1 MKKLFAMCMAAA
13 LLVCACSSPKER
25 TIEMPAMAAVNTTDL
40 DVKKV
45 ELTDSNTVLTMNVN
59 FRPGWWIR
67 IAGTSK
73 IVADGKEYAMLTA
86 DGITPDEQ
94 FIMPESGETEFKLTF
109 PAIPLSTQQI
119 DFTEGTDDGWKI
131 WGIDVSGETVDMQ
144 GYPSSLPKSFI
155 NKDLATI
162 NLKPEMKAEESTITF
177 KVLDY
182 NPEYGNKLEVV
193 MLDMA
198 GQNTETLKLDGSGTA
213 TLIKTIYGPTT
224 IMASL
229 DNLTPYWPTGITV
242 LPGENVEMLLDPR
255 ISVTAQMNRRDENFR
270 LPASTYDNG
279 SLAALNQNS
288 ALINKYELSV
298 FDPEK
303 FSWKLDA
310 DEFTDKLI
318 AMHNEMADSIKAST
332 ELPENIK
339 QYLLADL
346 DLNTLSGLANAKH
359 VLANSFYYTHRNDR
373 NADARDSIKCELGDE
388 HYARVAKAVN
398 LDNPYLPMSDTMHEA
413 FQTDWSKYVPSKQAA
428 ELYAFTKLYKDASK
442 GQLSE
447 TQIDEAKKM
456 SSPFYADA
464 AVKRNAEALKAIEA
478 SADLITELP
487 DAANDKLF
495 EAIVKPYK
503 GKVVLVDLWNTW
515 CGPCRAA
522 LKANEPLKSG
532 ELANDDIVWIYIADE
547 SSELNKY
554 LKMIPDIKGI
564 HHMVN
569 SDQIQTI
576 RKQFDVD
583 GIPFY
588 ILVDRN
594 GKATGHPDFR
604 DHSKLVEGIKSA
616 L

>member
-25 TIEMPAMAAVNTTDL
+25 TIEMPAMAAANTTNL
-40 DVKKV
+40 DVRSV

-73 IVADGKEYAMLTA
+73 IVADGKEYAMLEA

-94 FIMPESGETEFKLTF
+94 FFMPENGETEFKLTF

-119 DFTEGTDDGWKI
+119 DFTEGADDGWKI
-131 WGIDVSGETVDMQ
+131 WGIDVSGKTTDKQ
-144 GYPSSLPKSFI
+144 GYPASLPKSFI
-155 NKDLATI
+155 NKDLASL

-242 LPGENVEMLLDPR
+242 LPGENVEILLDPR

-288 ALINKYELSV
+288 SLINRYELRV

-303 FSWKLDA
+303 FSWKLNA

-318 AMHNEMADSIKAST
+318 AMHNALADSIRTSA

-346 DLNTLSGLANAKH
+346 DLNILSGLTNAKH
-359 VLANSFYYTHRNDR
+359 VLANAFYYTHQDEPDVNP
-373 NADARDSIKCELGDE
+373 RDSINCEPGDE
-388 HYARVAKAVN
+388 HFAKLAKIVDF
-398 LDNPYLPMSDTMHEA
+398 DNPYLPMSSTMHEA

-428 ELYAFTKLYKDASK
+428 ELYAFTKIFKDASK

-447 TQIDEAKKM
+447 SQIDEAKKM

-478 SADLITELP
+478 SADLIAELP
-487 DAANDKLF
+487 DVDNDKLF
-495 EAIVKPYK
+495 EAIVEPYK

-522 LKANEPLKSG
+522 LKANEPLKTG

-547 SSELNKY
+547 SSNLNKY
-554 LKMIPDIKGI
+554 VNMIPDIKGV

-569 SDQIQTI
+569 SDQIQAI